1 MRLGWSWRASPPG
14 VAGGGGPCVPS
25 WPFALLWDGNAAA
38 GNDTVGASEG
48 CALTRDGGGGCCRG
62 RLV

>member
-14 VAGGGGPCVPS
+14 VAAGGGACVPS
-25 WPFALLWDGNAAA
+25 WPFALLWDGNAA